1 MQLRKSV
8 CRPARFDED
17 YDVQDTPRPSTKPA
31 FSKMMEARIIPFNP
45 DHPPA
50 AFPSLPINGSVTLPA
65 PGTCLEM
72 PSPSAIR
79 STMTPS
85 TPSTRYAIEVAQ
97 HPSVSPTLDQMQMDV
112 ESLFGS
118 PEESPRSSRESFSTE
133 SWLSLPISVQYHIYK
148 RMSVLYRG
156 QSVSDLLGL
165 TDLQFNDLLMAVRI
179 RDEMQFT
186 EMQLWNHYAGMSA
199 FGDGNMGAAGRTRV
213 DDLGSE
219 ILSALSPSSTVH
231 SFTHNQEALRFH
243 GTGSVQSGVCSSQ
256 LNASVRLPIDPE
268 VLAQNLDRLALA
280 SSYDLA
286 YEAELNR
293 AEKFLNTRN
302 ISTAVLGTWVPD
314 AAPGEESEFFT
325 FLSEGVA
332 ARLGW
337 LNIPPTTVEGRDFI
351 CVPSWKRGWPPWQQR
366 QPIDGTSLVVDCP
379 YSSKVS
385 SLCGSPSQ
393 SGRGK
398 SNAPASLTRSPPH
411 SLTIA
416 STPKNESLLPSPD
429 FSRSNL
435 PGSVPIVSPIPQIPK
450 NVSTEDEHQGSNG
463 GTILAQPGRRE
474 TERPT
479 LESDEVEYINTVTRP
494 ISRSFAHLSFM
505 TLKFQNIA
513 NFRKVVSTSI
523 PPKVS
528 ELASLATKGEADTP
542 KTPGRKVLESSG
554 NTFVSLKYTPT
565 RSTDSIRKISGPI
578 HDSSPAKITPSTP
591 PPKEYPGTAGEVH
604 GKGEGREKRKISD
617 IEDSPREISPPPRPT
632 KLVKKFTFPLS
643 FDISQLTTLLPM
655 PPLVPISPSGA
666 RQTVE
671 SEAQPQAVST
681 EATTTLSYRSKPL
694 PTVPSAQT
702 PSPPLEFAVELF
714 TPLRRPTWSP
724 IPENMDDAE
733 MQASLA
739 RGVAPIRFNTMTGV
753 VDTEETRSKST
764 L

>member
-50 AFPSLPINGSVTLPA
+50 AFPSLPINGSVTLPV
-65 PGTCLEM
+65 PGTCKEM
-72 PSPSAIR
+72 PSWSTIR
-79 STMTPS
+79 STMTAS
-85 TPSTRYAIEVAQ
+85 IPSTRYAVEVVQ
-97 HPSVSPTLDQMQMDV
+97 HSNVSPTLEQMQMDV
-112 ESLFGS
+112 K
-118 PEESPRSSRESFSTE
+118 
-133 SWLSLPISVQYHIYK
+133 SWPSLPISVQYHIYK

-179 RDEMQFT
+179 RDDMQFT
-186 EMQLWNHYAGMSA
+186 EMQLWNQYAGMSA
-199 FGDGNMGAAGRTRV
+199 FGDGDMGAAGRTRV
-213 DDLGSE
+213 EDLGSE

-231 SFTHNQEALRFH
+231 SFTHAQDALRFH
-243 GTGSVQSGVCSSQ
+243 GTGSVQSALCSSQ
-256 LNASVRLPIDPE
+256 LNASVRLPIDPQ
-268 VLAQNLDRLALA
+268 VLAQNLDHLALA
-280 SSYDLA
+280 SSYELA

-293 AEKFLNTRN
+293 AEQFLKTRN

-314 AAPGEESEFFT
+314 AAPGEESECFT
-325 FLSEGVA
+325 FLSEQVA

-337 LNIPPTTVEGRDFI
+337 LNIPPTTVEGKDFS

-366 QPIDGTSLVVDCP
+366 QPTDDTSPVVDCP

-398 SNAPASLTRSPPH
+398 SSAPASLTRSPPH

-416 STPKNESLLPSPD
+416 STPKNKPLLPSPD
-429 FSRSNL
+429 FSQSNL
-435 PGSVPIVSPIPQIPK
+435 PESVPNVSSIPQIPK
-450 NVSTEDEHQGSNG
+450 NVSTQDEHQDSNG

-474 TERPT
+474 TERLT
-479 LESDEVEYINTVTRP
+479 LESDEVEYIDTVTHP

-505 TLKFQNIA
+505 TLKFHNIA
-513 NFRKVVSTSI
+513 DFRKVVFTSI
-523 PPKVS
+523 RPKVS
-528 ELASLATKGEADTP
+528 ELASLPTTGEVETP
-542 KTPGRKVLESSG
+542 KTPGRQVLESSG
-554 NTFVSLKYTPT
+554 GTFVSLKYTPT
-565 RSTDSIRKISGPI
+565 RSTDSTRKISGPA

-591 PPKEYPGTAGEVH
+591 PPKEYPGDAGQVQGK
-604 GKGEGREKRKISD
+604 GKGEGKRKISD
-617 IEDSPREISPPPRPT
+617 IDDSPREISPPPRPT
-632 KLVKKFTFPLS
+632 KLLKKYTFPRS

-655 PPLVPISPSGA
+655 SPLVPISLSGA

-671 SEAQPQAVST
+671 SEAQTQPVST
-681 EATTTLSYRSKPL
+681 EATTTLSCRSRPL
-694 PTVPSAQT
+694 PTAASAKT
-702 PSPPLEFAVELF
+702 PSPPLDFAAELF

-739 RGVAPIRFNTMTGV
+739 RVAAPIRFNTMTGV
-753 VDTEETRSKST
+753 VDTEESRSKST
-764 L
+764 NQNA